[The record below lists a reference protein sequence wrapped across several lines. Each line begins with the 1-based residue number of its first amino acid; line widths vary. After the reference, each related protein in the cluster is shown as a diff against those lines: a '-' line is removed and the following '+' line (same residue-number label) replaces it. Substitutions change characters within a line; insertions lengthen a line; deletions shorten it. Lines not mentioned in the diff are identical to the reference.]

1 MFCFFA
7 NDLALHDESEEDLRM
22 MMRNLV
28 EVCKTKVLK
37 VSADKSDKNGVGRMF
52 RSLSTGDLYRTNWAQ
67 MEWIVT
73 GNCRV

>member
-37 VSADKSDKNGVGRMF
+37 VSADKSDKKEEVGCLGEGNGRRG
-52 RSLSTGDLYRTNWAQ
+52 
-67 MEWIVT
+67 
-73 GNCRV
+73 